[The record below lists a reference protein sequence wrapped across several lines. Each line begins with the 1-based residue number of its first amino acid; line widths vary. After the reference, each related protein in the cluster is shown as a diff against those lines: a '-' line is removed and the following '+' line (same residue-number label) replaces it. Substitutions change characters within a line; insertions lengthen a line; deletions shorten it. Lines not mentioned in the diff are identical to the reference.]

1 MPRETKAAKKARSER
16 ILEGLERLYPG
27 ATTELSHNN
36 PFELLISTIL
46 SAQATDKS
54 VNEASPALFAQ
65 YPDAYRLA
73 AANPEEVMPYI
84 KTIGLYRAK
93 AKNIVAAAELLV
105 SKFAGQVPN
114 DFEALL
120 TLPGVG
126 RKTANVVLSNAYG
139 RPAIAVD
146 THVGRL
152 ARRLKFS
159 KEKNPDK
166 VEADLEKLFPRESW
180 IFLHHALILHGRR
193 ICEARRPKCELC
205 LLRPDCPSS
214 LR

>member
-1 MPRETKAAKKARSER
+1 MPRESKAEKTARSRR
-16 ILEGLERLYPG
+16 ILARLERLYPG
-27 ATTELSHNN
+27 ASTELMHRNA
-36 PFELLISTIL
+36 FELLISTIL

-54 VNEASPALFAQ
+54 VNEASPALFARF
-65 YPDAYRLA
+65 PDALSLA
-73 AANPEEVMPYI
+73 SACPEEVMPYI
-84 KTIGLYRAK
+84 RTIGLYRAK
-93 AKNIVAAAELLV
+93 ARNIVAAARLLV
-105 SKFAGQVPN
+105 DHFEAEVPN

-120 TLPGVG
+120 SLPGVG

-159 KEKNPDK
+159 KEENPDK
-166 VEADLEKLFPRESW
+166 VEADLEKLFPEESW

-193 ICEARRPKCELC
+193 VCEARRPKCETCELN
-205 LLRPDCPSS
+205 PDCPS
-214 LR
+214 RWV